1 MTAALRRWLNQQ
13 TRGLLEEQTGNL
25 SLTADTVLALAA
37 ALYYKAPWQSAFETA
52 DTASDVFHAPD
63 GDMRTPYMHQTF
75 SHSSF
80 YTGNGFSAMPIALE
94 TGSMWLILP
103 DTGTSADSLLER
115 GVVTDLLSSP
125 ASYRSKQGVK
135 VKVSLPRFDAS
146 GDLDLRDGLKT
157 MGVKNVFDSGV
168 SDFSPLTEDAE
179 NLMVSRI
186 QHAARVTIDEDGCE
200 AAAYTVGVVELTAAM
215 MEEPEIIDF
224 TLNRPFLFVVAEGS
238 LPLFAGVVNTPEA
251 A

>member
-1 MTAALRRWLNQQ
+1 
-13 TRGLLEEQTGNL
+13 
-25 SLTADTVLALAA
+25 
-37 ALYYKAPWQSAFETA
+37 
-52 DTASDVFHAPD
+52 
-63 GDMRTPYMHQTF
+63 
-75 SHSSF
+75 
-80 YTGNGFSAMPIALE
+80 
-94 TGSMWLILP
+94 
-103 DTGTSADSLLER
+103 
-115 GVVTDLLSSP
+115 
-125 ASYRSKQGVK
+125 
-135 VKVSLPRFDAS
+135 
-146 GDLDLRDGLKT
+146 